1 MPKACTYSQNCT
13 NLKGI
18 YLVNGYRQDIG
29 VYKNK
34 SSPISTMIE
43 DSEPKGINL

>member
-1 MPKACTYSQNCT
+1 MLIICLEYGLRMAIAKRVDYG
-13 NLKGI
+13 GI
-18 YLVNGYRQDIG
+18 
-29 VYKNK
+29 KNK